1 MQKFANFVLGLI
13 FGALVGAAVALLLA
27 PTSGDTLRTQIRA
40 KVEGMASEV
49 KLAMEEERAR
59 LQTELEALKRGEI
72 QLQ

>member
-27 PTSGDTLRTQIRA
+27 PTSGDTLRTQIQA
-40 KVEGMASEV
+40 KVEGTASEV